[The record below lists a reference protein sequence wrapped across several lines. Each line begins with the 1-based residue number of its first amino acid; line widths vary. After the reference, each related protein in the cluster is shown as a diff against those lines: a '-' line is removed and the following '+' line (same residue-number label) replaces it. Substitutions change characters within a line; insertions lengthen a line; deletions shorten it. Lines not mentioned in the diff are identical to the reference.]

1 MLITSLLP
9 DEYGKTP
16 VGNSVEKH
24 LGYPQGKRGENF
36 FHKGMGVIPMFCHRL
51 STGFN
56 TAGCGFFRAL
66 LPALLVDFGLLAS
79 DLK

>member
-9 DEYGKTP
+9 DERGKTP

-24 LGYPQGKRGENF
+24 LGYPQGKRG
-36 FHKGMGVIPMFCHRL
+36 KLLPQRYGVIPMLCHRL

-66 LPALLVDFGLLAS
+66 LPALLVGFGLLAS